1 MFAKK
6 NVLAAVIMLFNDEI
20 LDEDE
25 LSNFYVTIY
34 NFFNKKVM
42 GVAVPITQKFNITYI
57 VLFNWPLEY
66 YKHACRIHRLRRT
79 SKFALHLCWCCSHHC
94 WNSSVPSFPLLSL
107 HSGHSFDIIS
117 QSRAFPVT
125 VDSTVMTP
133 KDEEK
138 PLFPQVPSPDT
149 TML

>member
-42 GVAVPITQKFNITYI
+42 GVAVPITQKFNTTYI
-57 VLFNWPLEY
+57 VLFN
-66 YKHACRIHRLRRT
+66 
-79 SKFALHLCWCCSHHC
+79 
-94 WNSSVPSFPLLSL
+94 
-107 HSGHSFDIIS
+107 
-117 QSRAFPVT
+117 
-125 VDSTVMTP
+125 
-133 KDEEK
+133 
-138 PLFPQVPSPDT
+138 
-149 TML
+149 